1 VTQSDGLSRTDINDP
16 HAYEALDIIRGP
28 SSARYDNY
36 ALGGV
41 LNFRTRRGQDI
52 DGLEIGNDFGSYGYQ
67 NHYLSWGGQRG
78 GFGYSLFGSY
88 IQGDGYLTFSNFNT
102 ATENILLTFAPDS
115 TRSFAFKF
123 INNNTTTNVPSRLSL
138 DQRNNDPRSA
148 GTTSLSVQGAANRT
162 VTAQVADQSREDQRT
177 IVGARYSQMIAEA
190 TTVTMT
196 GTFDLK
202 NIYQIFG
209 TITDNQNPNYNA
221 MLDVVREGT
230 LFGRPVKHYIGGF
243 FNYMTQDSSSLFNL
257 GDSHGTSGGLQA
269 QTRGSILNA
278 GGRAREELTFAP
290 GWTLALGLGGES
302 STIDA
307 TLRNMVGTTSYTSVN
322 VNRAFTNIAPE
333 AALIFQPT
341 PNLTTHFRVGTG
353 YGIPSI
359 SNLTTT
365 PAGVPGNNTD
375 LKAQENLGIELGIDA
390 RRLFGK
396 LDLSLTGYYE
406 WFKNE
411 FVTQSPGAGLSNF
424 TTNAPHSQH
433 RGIEASAV
441 LRPFAGISWWDGLYL
456 RADYTFNDHFYTDF
470 TEVINGV
477 ALNRDGK
484 QMPGVEVQ
492 GLYTKL
498 GYESHLGFGG
508 WLTYNYLDRYWIN
521 NSNSL
526 SAPSYGVVN
535 LNLHWARA
543 FANTFLRGAEAFF
556 EVRNLLDTDYI
567 ESAVTVTDNVVNS
580 QASNNTKQAF
590 FTGAGRS
597 FFGGLRLKF

>member
-1 VTQSDGLSRTDINDP
+1 
-16 HAYEALDIIRGP
+16 
-28 SSARYDNY
+28 
-36 ALGGV
+36 
-41 LNFRTRRGQDI
+41 
-52 DGLEIGNDFGSYGYQ
+52 
-67 NHYLSWGGQRG
+67 
-78 GFGYSLFGSY
+78 
-88 IQGDGYLTFSNFNT
+88 
-102 ATENILLTFAPDS
+102 
-115 TRSFAFKF
+115 
-123 INNNTTTNVPSRLSL
+123 
-138 DQRNNDPRSA
+138 
-148 GTTSLSVQGAANRT
+148 
-162 VTAQVADQSREDQRT
+162 
-177 IVGARYSQMIAEA
+177 
-190 TTVTMT
+190 
-196 GTFDLK
+196 
-202 NIYQIFG
+202 
-209 TITDNQNPNYNA
+209 
-221 MLDVVREGT
+221 
-230 LFGRPVKHYIGGF
+230 
-243 FNYMTQDSSSLFNL
+243 
-257 GDSHGTSGGLQA
+257 
-269 QTRGSILNA
+269 
-278 GGRAREELTFAP
+278 
-290 GWTLALGLGGES
+290 
-302 STIDA
+302 
-307 TLRNMVGTTSYTSVN
+307 MVGTTSYTSVN